1 MSDFGGDEPMG
12 DFGDGEENA
21 DNLIEEDDLLENY
34 DADNDAAANGD
45 LDGDHQATTNGNGH
59 GLDSTDYAQN
69 GQNVVEV
76 GEGAEAHG
84 SQKMDNT
91 VKGVKS
97 KKIASGQRTTTPY
110 MTKYERAR
118 VLGTRALQISM
129 NAPVLVDVE
138 GETDPLQIAIKE
150 LREKKVPLVVRRYL
164 PDGWYE
170 DWTCE
175 ELIT

>member
-1 MSDFGGDEPMG
+1 MSDYGDDGGG
-12 DFGDGEENA
+12 DFGAGEEYD
-21 DNLIEEDDLLENY
+21 DNMLEDYDQVEDLIDN
-34 DADNDAAANGD
+34 DNDAPGGTEDPENNANIVTSGD
-45 LDGDHQATTNGNGH
+45 PNSIARANANLG
-59 GLDSTDYAQN
+59 
-69 GQNVVEV
+69 
-76 GEGAEAHG
+76 
-84 SQKMDNT
+84 
-91 VKGVKS
+91 VKGLKE
-97 KKIASGQRTTTPY
+97 KRIDNDKRTTTPY

-150 LREKKVPLVVRRYL
+150 LREKKIPLVVRRYL

-175 ELIT
+175 ELL